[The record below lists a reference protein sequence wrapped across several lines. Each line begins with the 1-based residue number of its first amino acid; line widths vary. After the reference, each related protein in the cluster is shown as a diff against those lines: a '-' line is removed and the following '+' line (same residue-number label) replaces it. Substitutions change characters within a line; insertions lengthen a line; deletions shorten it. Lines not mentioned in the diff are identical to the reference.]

1 MEDSDCFPT
10 VKVLRI
16 SSEVKNSF
24 ENCKIR
30 YSTEGESGKMFEMLC
45 KFKTQN
51 QHVHQIEK
59 TGRRTW
65 QQIEA
70 QTFGSHQAK
79 AFPRDLT
86 EDCAPQRVH
95 VSHFPENQIQFC
107 TLCSSNLLA
116 IQTKYRVE
124 FSTNRFGAIILPSFI
139 LAEHITNQVCSFEF
153 LFYQLNKIQFSS
165 IVFEAVL
172 LTI

>member
-1 MEDSDCFPT
+1 
-10 VKVLRI
+10 
-16 SSEVKNSF
+16 
-24 ENCKIR
+24 
-30 YSTEGESGKMFEMLC
+30 MFEMLC
-45 KFKTQN
+45 KFETQN

-107 TLCSSNLLA
+107 TFFSYNLLA
-116 IQTKYRVE
+116 IQTKYRVQ

-139 LAEHITNQVCSFEF
+139 LAEHITNQVWLVCVLTPVFHDICYFF
-153 LFYQLNKIQFSS
+153 LEPYIYQMQSCG
-165 IVFEAVL
+165 
-172 LTI
+172 